1 MALHL
6 SIFLHTIVYN
16 CCGGTILSDHKKET
30 CLKLSVKG
38 GQHMSIDIVLIIA
51 LIAFIL
57 GMIVGILLSRPLA
70 PRY

>member
-1 MALHL
+1 
-6 SIFLHTIVYN
+6 
-16 CCGGTILSDHKKET
+16 
-30 CLKLSVKG
+30 
-38 GQHMSIDIVLIIA
+38 MSLDIVLIIA